1 MEEKSLPLVQ
11 KSQYTCETLDKIH
24 STINLTTNEQNFQVE
39 QLQIKIT
46 QLENLIK
53 NETEHE
59 ISCQNL
65 LIQYKNEK
73 DHSSIEQLK
82 QTIEILYKKYII
94 SDDIGISTIH
104 MLQTI
109 ENKIK
114 SLFNIIEHMDS
125 SILIEAEKF
134 REITVRTLE
143 REEKLQQEKLINEL
157 KHKKTS
163 LRSSAP
169 PYRKIGRI
177 IMERSRPL
185 LEKKYHLKHSI
196 INKQEQLMRLLEN

>member
-24 STINLTTNEQNFQVE
+24 STINLTINEQNSQVE

-46 QLENLIK
+46 QLVNLIK
-53 NETEHE
+53 HETEHE

-104 MLQTI
+104 MLQMI

-114 SLFNIIEHMDS
+114 SLFNTIEHMDS
-125 SILIEAEKF
+125 STLVEAEKF

-157 KHKKTS
+157 KHKKTL

-169 PYRKIGRI
+169 PYRKVYIYI
-177 IMERSRPL
+177 YADI
-185 LEKKYHLKHSI
+185 
-196 INKQEQLMRLLEN
+196 

>member
-11 KSQYTCETLDKIH
+11 KSQYTCETLDQIH
-24 STINLTTNEQNFQVE
+24 STISLTTNEQNSQVE
-39 QLQIKIT
+39 QLQTKIT

-53 NETEHE
+53 HETEHE

-65 LIQYKNEK
+65 LIQYKNGK

-82 QTIEILYKKYII
+82 QTIEVLYKKYII

-114 SLFNIIEHMDS
+114 SLFNTIEHMDS
-125 SILIEAEKF
+125 SILIEAEKVVF
-134 REITVRTLE
+134 
-143 REEKLQQEKLINEL
+143 
-157 KHKKTS
+157 
-163 LRSSAP
+163 
-169 PYRKIGRI
+169 
-177 IMERSRPL
+177 
-185 LEKKYHLKHSI
+185 
-196 INKQEQLMRLLEN
+196 